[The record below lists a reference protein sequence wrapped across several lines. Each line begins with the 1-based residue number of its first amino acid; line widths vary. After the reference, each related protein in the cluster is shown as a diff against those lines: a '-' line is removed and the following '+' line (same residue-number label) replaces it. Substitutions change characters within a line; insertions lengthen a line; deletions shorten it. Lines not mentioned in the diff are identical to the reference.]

1 MATGKTH
8 EHINI
13 FFLILLIPLYFSW
26 IKDWIS
32 TAIFGL
38 FYLLGTFY
46 FSPDLDMANT
56 LPYRRWGILKFIWY
70 IYSKLIPH
78 RSWISHS
85 FFIGTLFRLLWFTA
99 CLFLSGFLIV
109 WVLHFTSIGNFSQ
122 SYISTWLEIKKFCL
136 TNKNY
141 LIPAFL
147 GLFLSSLLHQIV
159 DVISTFFKR
168 RF

>member
-13 FFLILLIPLYFSW
+13 FLLILLVPLYLSRM
-26 IKDWIS
+26 KDWS
-32 TAIFGL
+32 GTAIFGL
-38 FYLLGTFY
+38 FYILGTFY

-56 LPYRRWGILKFIWY
+56 LPYRRWGFLKFIWY
-70 IYSKLIPH
+70 VYSKIIPH

-99 CLFLSGFLIV
+99 CLFLSGFFIV
-109 WVLHFTSIGNFSQ
+109 WILHFTSIGNFSQ
-122 SYISTWLEIKKFCL
+122 SYIAAWLEIKKFCL
-136 TNKNY
+136 QNKNY

-147 GLFLSSLLHQIV
+147 GLFLSSLLHQVV